1 MPSSPSKICIRC
13 GQDCSAKPRTK
24 DTQGRYTCKACA
36 DAAPKPKA
44 AAAPVPAEPDPDAAL
59 MAALMAQAK
68 PDITESCPSCGS
80 GLAPGA
86 VICTICGYNK
96 QSGRSQKSI
105 IGAGM
110 PSAGKSG
117 GSAALGVA
125 ASLGGAAA
133 KKTGGMIFGAIG
145 GVVGGAIGAAVWAAV
160 AYSLNLEIGWIA
172 WGIGFLV
179 GVGVATLS
187 GSQAGLLTGLMAA
200 AIALASVA
208 GGKYATVSM
217 VVDNYAKSALKEQSN
232 MTGEDAILVFAGQ
245 LAADAEQKGK
255 KLNWPKGVLGLDDAE
270 TLDDFPPEIA
280 ADATARW
287 DAMDPGVQDT
297 ILADL
302 RAFAKADTEARIEEA
317 KASIF
322 KDTIGPFDA
331 LWAFLA
337 VVTAFSIGR
346 SNIATKQ
353 GG

>member
-1 MPSSPSKICIRC
+1 MTTPSKICIRC

-24 DTQGRYTCKACA
+24 DTQGRYACKACA
-36 DAAPKPKA
+36 DAATRPKA
-44 AAAPVPAEPDPDAAL
+44 AAAPVPAETDPDADL
-59 MAALMAQAK
+59 MAALMAQTK

-96 QSGRSQKSI
+96 QSGKSQKSI

-110 PSAGKSG
+110 PSAGKGG
-117 GSAALGVA
+117 GSATLGVA

-133 KKTGGMIFGAIG
+133 KKTGGLIFGAIG
-145 GVVGGAIGAAVWAAV
+145 GVVGGAVGAAVWAGI
-160 AYSLNLEIGWIA
+160 AYGLHVEIGWIA

-200 AIALASVA
+200 VIALASVA
-208 GGKYATVSM
+208 GGKYAAVSM
-217 VVDNYAKSALKEQSN
+217 VVDDYAKSALKQQTN
-232 MTGEDAILVFAGQ
+232 VTGEDAILVFAGQ
-245 LAADAEQKGK
+245 LVEDAEEKGK
-255 KLNWPKGVLGLDDAE
+255 KLKWPEGILGLDDAE
-270 TLDDFPPEIA
+270 TLDDFPPDIA

-287 DAMDPGVQDT
+287 NSMEPEVQET
-297 ILADL
+297 VLADL
-302 RAFAKADTEARIEEA
+302 RAFAKADTEARIDEA
-317 KASIF
+317 KADIF
-322 KDTIGPFDA
+322 KDTLSPFDA